1 MFPKSLLKV
10 LLFGIIFKTTRL
22 LYNQKFYSYKIRKM
36 IDCEYIFA
44 KKSFVSGENFQFI
57 FPRFFHIEH
66 IYLLTWIFFAIEI
79 KKCASTTRSK
89 KLFSTES
96 FLEWKSNLKF
106 PYDANT
112 LRNIIL
118 KYIFYIRS
126 CWKQNINDSCQI
138 LQTKKHSILK

>member
-1 MFPKSLLKV
+1 MNIFSLRKF
-10 LLFGIIFKTTRL
+10 LLVEKIF
-22 LYNQKFYSYKIRKM
+22 N
-36 IDCEYIFA
+36 
-44 KKSFVSGENFQFI
+44 FI

-66 IYLLTWIFFAIEI
+66 IYFLTWIFFPTEI

-89 KLFSTES
+89 KLFSIES
-96 FLEWKSNLKF
+96 FPEWKTNLKF

-112 LRNIIL
+112 PRNITL

-138 LQTKKHSILK
+138 LQVKKHSILNNQVYTQWNCSLNESNSLKLFKK